1 MTLLLVSTLL
11 LPSLALRPPN
21 SGSPKRGF
29 GSQPPPPPPPRRP
42 QQAAASSLDVKLK
55 RPQPAAASGLDAKL
69 KEQHR
74 SNCEASAARWGTLSG
89 DDALPGTYTGGWHE
103 YEAASVAPQNAPYGT
118 DRLLLRSRAPL
129 LSEELCASLIV
140 LMEAHGAA
148 NGFDARYP
156 VTGFTREVN
165 VADIPDGVVL
175 LSEALR
181 TTLLPAAAAEFPS
194 ACRPSSLR
202 VNEALVIKY
211 DAATG
216 NNCLPVHQD
225 FSLLTINVALS
236 PRSAFRG
243 GGTWFEHSR
252 ETVLTE
258 RGEAVMHAGGLRH
271 CGVPVAQGVRYQLV
285 LFLLS
290 TDHPDVAGRLQAIG
304 AAAGAKAAQGGR
316 APLDI
321 ALSTAA
327 LERACALNP
336 LDGESWSLLGCNR
349 RQQSDLDGA
358 ARAFERAAS
367 LSADTDFGAL
377 VNLAAVRS
385 AQQRPADALAALQKA
400 LAIGAPPSPSQ
411 PADELMALHNAG
423 MQLFTLGSVEEAGLV
438 FEAVVEADP
447 DALDSWAALGLC
459 MAKLGQEEAA
469 LACQR
474 QVLRIRAK
482 GTGATGAAGG
492 AKAEDRGDEDG

>member
-1 MTLLLVSTLL
+1 MSHERMVTLLVSILL
-11 LPSLALRPPN
+11 LPSLALRPPT

-29 GSQPPPPPPPRRP
+29 GSQPPPPPPRRP
-42 QQAAASSLDVKLK
+42 QPS
-55 RPQPAAASGLDAKL
+55 AASGLDAKL

-118 DRLLLRSRAPL
+118 KRLLLRSRAPL

-140 LMEAHGAA
+140 LMEAHGVA

-202 VNEALVIKY
+202 VNEALVVKY

-271 CGVPVAQGVRYQLV
+271 CGVPVAEGVRYQLV
-285 LFLLS
+285 LFVLS
-290 TDHPDVAGRLQAIG
+290 TEHADVAGRLQAIG
-304 AAAGAKAAQGGR
+304 AAAGAKAAQGAR
-316 APLDI
+316 APVDLE
-321 ALSTAA
+321 LSTAA

-358 ARAFERAAS
+358 AVAFERAAS

-377 VNLAAVRS
+377 MNLAAVRS

-411 PADELMALHNAG
+411 PADELMAQHNAG

-482 GTGATGAAGG
+482 GAGATGAAAG
-492 AKAEDRGDEDG
+492 AKPKAEDRGDEDG

>member
-55 RPQPAAASGLDAKL
+55 RPQPAVASGLDAKL
-69 KEQHR
+69 KGQHR

-89 DDALPGTYTGGWHE
+89 DDALPGTYIGGWHE

-236 PRSAFRG
+236 PRSG
-243 GGTWFEHSR
+243 QSVSR
-252 ETVLTE
+252 
-258 RGEAVMHAGGLRH
+258 RRH
-271 CGVPVAQGVRYQLV
+271 LV
-285 LFLLS
+285 
-290 TDHPDVAGRLQAIG
+290 
-304 AAAGAKAAQGGR
+304 
-316 APLDI
+316 
-321 ALSTAA
+321 
-327 LERACALNP
+327 
-336 LDGESWSLLGCNR
+336 
-349 RQQSDLDGA
+349 
-358 ARAFERAAS
+358 
-367 LSADTDFGAL
+367 
-377 VNLAAVRS
+377 
-385 AQQRPADALAALQKA
+385 
-400 LAIGAPPSPSQ
+400 
-411 PADELMALHNAG
+411 
-423 MQLFTLGSVEEAGLV
+423 
-438 FEAVVEADP
+438 
-447 DALDSWAALGLC
+447 
-459 MAKLGQEEAA
+459 
-469 LACQR
+469 
-474 QVLRIRAK
+474 
-482 GTGATGAAGG
+482 
-492 AKAEDRGDEDG
+492 

>member
-1 MTLLLVSTLL
+1 M
-11 LPSLALRPPN
+11 
-21 SGSPKRGF
+21 
-29 GSQPPPPPPPRRP
+29 
-42 QQAAASSLDVKLK
+42 KLK
-55 RPQPAAASGLDAKL
+55 RPQPAVASGLDAKL
-69 KEQHR
+69 KGQHR

-89 DDALPGTYTGGWHE
+89 DDALPGTYIGGWHE

-236 PRSAFRG
+236 PRSG
-243 GGTWFEHSR
+243 QSVSR
-252 ETVLTE
+252 
-258 RGEAVMHAGGLRH
+258 RRH
-271 CGVPVAQGVRYQLV
+271 LV
-285 LFLLS
+285 
-290 TDHPDVAGRLQAIG
+290 
-304 AAAGAKAAQGGR
+304 
-316 APLDI
+316 
-321 ALSTAA
+321 
-327 LERACALNP
+327 
-336 LDGESWSLLGCNR
+336 
-349 RQQSDLDGA
+349 
-358 ARAFERAAS
+358 
-367 LSADTDFGAL
+367 
-377 VNLAAVRS
+377 
-385 AQQRPADALAALQKA
+385 
-400 LAIGAPPSPSQ
+400 
-411 PADELMALHNAG
+411 
-423 MQLFTLGSVEEAGLV
+423 
-438 FEAVVEADP
+438 
-447 DALDSWAALGLC
+447 
-459 MAKLGQEEAA
+459 
-469 LACQR
+469 
-474 QVLRIRAK
+474 
-482 GTGATGAAGG
+482 
-492 AKAEDRGDEDG
+492 